1 MRIKNNKAR
10 NIILGFCV
18 LLLMVFLTSSA
29 NADNYNG
36 SKFKL
41 YPPDD
46 PFADSAMYY
55 LEAFEI
61 GISVFLN
68 FDLDTTV
75 SVFIANSQNE
85 FERLVGDQFPDWGAG
100 AASLQE
106 AKIII
111 KSPKYVRTGKSF
123 SELLGHELTHIML
136 YRAAGE
142 QWLPRWIHEGLS
154 MKISGEWSIGQDILV
169 ARAAWTN
176 RLIEL
181 MRLEQL
187 SAFNGAEANLAYTE
201 SYLAV
206 SSLANRSDPYI
217 LGNILEDYRESKDFR
232 KSFRMM
238 IGVDYLTWTTKW
250 LERTSMQY
258 HFFLFIFDSRLFWI
272 MVPIL
277 FIFLF
282 LMKKRQ
288 NLKTKKRWKREDRF
302 NSPDDSYDKYYDG
315 YYDDKDQI

>member
-1 MRIKNNKAR
+1 MNSLINKAR
-10 NIILGFCV
+10 NIILGFCLFLFIS
-18 LLLMVFLTSSA
+18 LLASSVY
-29 NADNYNG
+29 ADIEKPP
-36 SKFKL
+36 KFVL
-41 YPPDD
+41 YPSDD
-46 PFADSAMYY
+46 LYADSALYY
-55 LEAFEI
+55 LDSFELA
-61 GISVFLN
+61 ISLYLN
-68 FDLDTTV
+68 FELDTTV
-75 SVFIANSQNE
+75 TVYIANSESE
-85 FERLVGDQFPDWGAG
+85 FEKLVGDQFPDWGAG
-100 AASLQE
+100 AASLRD
-106 AKIII
+106 ARIII
-111 KSPKYVRTGKSF
+111 KSPKYIRTGKSF

-136 YRAAGE
+136 YRAAGR

-169 ARAAWTN
+169 ARAAWTGN
-176 RLIEL
+176 LIEL

-187 SAFNGAEANLAYTE
+187 SAFNGAQANLAYTE

-206 SSLANRSDPYI
+206 TSFATKSDPYI
-217 LGNILEDYRESKDFR
+217 LSDILEVYRETKDFK

-238 IGVDYLTWTTKW
+238 VGVDYLTWTTKW

-258 HFFLFIFDSRLFWI
+258 HFLLFIFDSKLFWI

-282 LMKKRQ
+282 IMKKRQ

-302 NSPDDSYDKYYDG
+302 NPPDDSYDKYYDG